1 MIGLFFGSF
10 NPIHTG
16 HLIIAEFI
24 RQQAKLDEVWFIVSP
39 HNPLK
44 KQKTLLPEA
53 ERLKLVKLAIK
64 DNPHFKVSDVEFHLQ
79 RPSFT
84 IHTLEALAKTN
95 PRRKFAIIMGSDNL
109 DIFNQWKDY
118 QTILD
123 RYPVKVY
130 NRYESS
136 DAHRRNHKN
145 ITCFDAPQLIISST
159 LIRKMLAA
167 RKSIRYLVPDNV
179 NRYIQLHQLYSKK
192 N

>member
-53 ERLKLVKLAIK
+53 DRLKLVKLAIK
-64 DNPHFKVSDVEFHLQ
+64 GNPHFKVSDVEFHLQ

-84 IHTLEALAKTN
+84 INTLEALAKSN
-95 PRRKFAIIMGSDNL
+95 PRKKFAIIMGSDNL
-109 DIFNQWKDY
+109 DILNQWKDY

-130 NRYESS
+130 SRNESP
-136 DAHRRNHKN
+136 AAPWKKHKN
-145 ITCFDAPQLIISST
+145 ITNYDAPQLIISST
-159 LIRKMLAA
+159 LIRKMVAA
-167 RKSIRYLVPDNV
+167 RQSIRYLVPDNV
-179 NRYIQLHQLYSKK
+179 NRYIQLHQLYSK
-192 N
+192 NS

>member
-53 ERLKLVKLAIK
+53 DRLKLVKLAIK

-84 IHTLEALAKTN
+84 IHTLDALAKTN
-95 PRRKFAIIMGSDNL
+95 PRKKFAIIMGSDNL
-109 DIFNQWKDY
+109 DILNQWKDY

-130 NRYESS
+130 SRNESS

-145 ITCFDAPQLIISST
+145 ITFFDAPQLIISST
-159 LIRKMLAA
+159 LIRKMVVA

-179 NRYIQLHQLYSKK
+179 NRYIQLHQLYSK
-192 N
+192 NS

>member
-24 RQQAKLDEVWFIVSP
+24 RQQAKLEEVWFIVSP

-53 ERLKLVKLAIK
+53 DRLKLVKLAIK
-64 DNPHFKVSDVEFHLQ
+64 DNPYFKVSDVEFHLQ

-84 IHTLEALAKTN
+84 IHTLDALAKKN
-95 PRRKFAIIMGSDNL
+95 PRKKFAIIMGSDNL
-109 DIFNQWKDY
+109 DILNQWKDY

-130 NRYESS
+130 SRNESS
-136 DAHRRNHKN
+136 DAQWRNHKN
-145 ITCFDAPQLIISST
+145 ITFFDAPQLIISST
-159 LIRKMLAA
+159 LIRKMVVA

-179 NRYIQLHQLYSKK
+179 NRYIQLHQLYSK
-192 N
+192 NS